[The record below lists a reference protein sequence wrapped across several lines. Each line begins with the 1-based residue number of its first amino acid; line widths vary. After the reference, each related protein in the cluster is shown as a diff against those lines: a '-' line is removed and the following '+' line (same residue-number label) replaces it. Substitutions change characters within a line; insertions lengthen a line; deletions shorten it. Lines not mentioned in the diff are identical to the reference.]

1 MKEGHDISL
10 PREIYGGILQTVLQS
25 PPKRFAM
32 GQALPGY
39 VTALLLFLIFVSVTR

>member
-1 MKEGHDISL
+1 MTYPSL

-25 PPKRFAM
+25 LPKRFAM

-39 VTALLLFLIFVSVTR
+39 VTALLLFIIFLSVTK